1 MVEVI
6 SFIMS
11 GLSIVGYVIAILSFN
26 RQLKKDDSQRVQERT
41 EIREDIK
48 YLRKSMDEMSRM
60 LQDLTRQNNQ
70 NTTKLAEHEVRLT
83 ALERWQQ
90 THNKRGD

>member
-26 RQLKKDDSQRVQERT
+26 RQLKKDDRQRVQERT

>member
-11 GLSIVGYVIAILSFN
+11 GLSIVGYIIAILTFN
-26 RQLKKDDSQRVQERT
+26 RQLKKDDNQRVQERT

>member
-11 GLSIVGYVIAILSFN
+11 GLSIIGYIIAILTFN
-26 RQLKKDDSQRVQERT
+26 RQLKKDDNHRVQERT
-41 EIREDIK
+41 EIREDVK

-60 LQDLTRQNNQ
+60 MQDLTRQNNQ

>member
-1 MVEVI
+1 MTEI
-6 SFIMS
+6 LSLIMS
-11 GLSIVGYVIAILSFN
+11 GFSIIGYIIAILTFN
-26 RQLKKDDSQRVQERT
+26 RQLKKDDSQHVQERT

-83 ALERWQQ
+83 ALEHWQQ

>member
-11 GLSIVGYVIAILSFN
+11 GLSIIGYIIAILTFN
-26 RQLKKDDSQRVQERT
+26 RQLKKDDNQRVQERT
-41 EIREDIK
+41 EIREDVK

-60 LQDLTRQNNQ
+60 MQDLTRQNNQ

>member
-1 MVEVI
+1 MTEILSLV
-6 SFIMS
+6 MS
-11 GLSIVGYVIAILSFN
+11 GFSIIGYIIAILTFN

>member
-1 MVEVI
+1 MTEI
-6 SFIMS
+6 LSLIMS
-11 GLSIVGYVIAILSFN
+11 GFSIIGYIIAILTFN

-48 YLRKSMDEMSRM
+48 YLRKSIDEMSRM
-60 LQDLTRQNNQ
+60 LQDLTKQNNQ

>member
-11 GLSIVGYVIAILSFN
+11 GLSIMGYIIAILTFN

-41 EIREDIK
+41 EIREDVK

>member
-11 GLSIVGYVIAILSFN
+11 GLSIIGYIIAILTFN
-26 RQLKKDDSQRVQERT
+26 RQLKKDDGQRVQERT

>member
-1 MVEVI
+1 MTEI
-6 SFIMS
+6 LSLIMS
-11 GLSIVGYVIAILSFN
+11 GFSIIGYIIAILTFN

-60 LQDLTRQNNQ
+60 LQDLTKQNNQ
-70 NTTKLAEHEVRLT
+70 NTAKLAEHEVRLT

>member
-11 GLSIVGYVIAILSFN
+11 GLSIMGYIIAILTFN
-26 RQLKKDDSQRVQERT
+26 RQLKKDDGQRVQERT

>member
-11 GLSIVGYVIAILSFN
+11 GLSIVGYVIAILTFN

>member
-1 MVEVI
+1 MTEI
-6 SFIMS
+6 LSLIMS
-11 GLSIVGYVIAILSFN
+11 GFSIIGYIIAILTFN

-60 LQDLTRQNNQ
+60 LQDLTKQNNQ

>member
-1 MVEVI
+1 MTEI
-6 SFIMS
+6 LSRIMS
-11 GLSIVGYVIAILSFN
+11 GLAIVGYIVSILTFT
-26 RQLKKDDSQRVQERT
+26 RQIKKDDSLRVQERT
-41 EIREDIK
+41 EMHEDIK
-48 YLRKSMDEMSRM
+48 YLRKTIDEMSRM

>member
-1 MVEVI
+1 MTEI
-6 SFIMS
+6 LSLIMS
-11 GLSIVGYVIAILSFN
+11 GFSIIGYIIAILTFN